1 MAMAGCGTSPS
12 SPHHPALASKACSD
26 EAQARMNDA
35 AENNIEPAMQQII
48 FRDTYDDCVHWQG
61 KTAGATNM
69 VH

>member
-1 MAMAGCGTSPS
+1 
-12 SPHHPALASKACSD
+12 
-26 EAQARMNDA
+26 MNDA